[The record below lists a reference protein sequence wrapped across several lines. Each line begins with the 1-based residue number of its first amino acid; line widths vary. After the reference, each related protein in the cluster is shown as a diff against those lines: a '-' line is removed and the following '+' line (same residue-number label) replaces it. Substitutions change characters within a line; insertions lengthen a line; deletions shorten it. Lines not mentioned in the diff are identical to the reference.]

1 MNRINLATLAVAAAF
16 FQSAA
21 IGQASQPQV
30 TEDGLVLQPSS
41 HIGLVYR
48 APNVS
53 FAHYRRVMVD
63 PVGVAFKRTWERD
76 HKKMKAET
84 IEELRQRAAES
95 FHEEIVNEIV
105 KRGKFELTDRAAPDV
120 LRVRAYIVRLD
131 ITAPEAGTIQNAHT
145 YLRSAGTMTLV
156 VELHDAASGAIIAR
170 IIDGEQSSGIGT
182 IQQADQIFN
191 SSEARLAFMNGA
203 RLTHEAINVAQTE
216 REIN

>member
-1 MNRINLATLAVAAAF
+1 MNRINLATVAIAAAF

-21 IGQASQPQV
+21 IGLASQPQV
-30 TEDGLVLQPSS
+30 TEDGLVLMPSS

-48 APNVS
+48 APHVS
-53 FAHYRRVMVD
+53 FARYRRVIVD

-76 HKKMKAET
+76 HKKMKSES

-105 KRGKFELTDRAAPDV
+105 KRGKFELADRAAPDV
-120 LRVRAYIVRLD
+120 LRVRGYIVRLD

-170 IIDGEQSSGIGT
+170 IIDGEQSNGIGNL
-182 IQQADQIFN
+182 QQADQIFN
-191 SSEARLAFMNGA
+191 SAEARLAFINGA

-216 REIN
+216 RETN